1 MVNSWRIKIQRAAK
15 EDLRSGYEFYNAQEF
30 GLGDYFYDCLMSDID
45 ALAYYGGVHRQYHGF
60 YKALSS
66 RFPYAI
72 YYKLSEGFVKVY
84 AVLDTR
90 RKPARNDARGTFLHT
105 TDRFQLFFLASHDKI
120 MLPRKSNSER
130 FFRTCFYHFW

>member
-1 MVNSWRIKIQRAAK
+1 MNSWRIKIQRAAK
-15 EDLRSGYEFYNAQEF
+15 EDLRSGYEFYNAQEV

-90 RKPARNDARGTFLHT
+90 RKPARNDARL
-105 TDRFQLFFLASHDKI
+105 DESDY
-120 MLPRKSNSER
+120 E
-130 FFRTCFYHFW
+130 

>member
-45 ALAYYGGVHRQYHGF
+45 ALAYYGGVHRQYRGF

-90 RKPARNDARGTFLHT
+90 RKPARNDARLDESG
-105 TDRFQLFFLASHDKI
+105 D
-120 MLPRKSNSER
+120 E
-130 FFRTCFYHFW
+130 

>member
-1 MVNSWRIKIQRAAK
+1 
-15 EDLRSGYEFYNAQEF
+15 
-30 GLGDYFYDCLMSDID
+30 MSDID

-84 AVLDTR
+84 AVLDIR
-90 RKPARNDARGTFLHT
+90 RKRKPARNDARLDESG
-105 TDRFQLFFLASHDKI
+105 D
-120 MLPRKSNSER
+120 E
-130 FFRTCFYHFW
+130 

>member
-1 MVNSWRIKIQRAAK
+1 MPIILAAVKSWRIRIQNSAK
-15 EDLRSGYEFYNAQEF
+15 DDLRDGYGFYNAQEV

-45 ALAYYGGVHRQYHGF
+45 ALAYYGGVHRQYRGF
-60 YKALSS
+60 YRALSS

-90 RKPARNDARGTFLHT
+90 RNPARNDARL
-105 TDRFQLFFLASHDKI
+105 DESDD
-120 MLPRKSNSER
+120 E
-130 FFRTCFYHFW
+130 

>member
-1 MVNSWRIKIQRAAK
+1 MPEIKDAIDCMSTAERVQTM
-15 EDLRSGYEFYNAQEF
+15 EYLWSVLSSY
-30 GLGDYFYDCLMSDID
+30 YDCLMSDID

-90 RKPARNDARGTFLHT
+90 RKPARNDARL
-105 TDRFQLFFLASHDKI
+105 DESDD
-120 MLPRKSNSER
+120 E
-130 FFRTCFYHFW
+130 